1 MTVYANKPA
10 FNVREKL
17 KELDYGKVPY
27 HKMPA
32 GSVIQVVDKL
42 FTPTSH
48 VTTTSLT
55 FVDMG
60 DPFNLSIS
68 PKLSNS
74 KILIDIMLNPY
85 VAGNSATGTYNI
97 HNGSGQLGH
106 ASNGFGM
113 VPATGG
119 SNGQFRRYNINAT
132 DTASSTS
139 TITYR
144 IYHRSAT
151 SGVTFYGNHS
161 NMTNY
166 IRLTEIAQ

>member
-1 MTVYANKPA
+1 MTVRITKPEI
-10 FNVREKL
+10 NVREKL
-17 KELDYGKVPY
+17 AELDYGKVPY

-42 FTPTSH
+42 FTPTAH

-55 FVDMG
+55 YVDMG

-85 VAGNSATGTYNI
+85 IAGNGATGTYNI
-97 HNGSGQLGH
+97 HNGSSQLGG
-106 ASNGFGM
+106 AANGFGM
-113 VPATGG
+113 VPSSGG
-119 SNGQFRRYNINAT
+119 TNGQYRHFNINAS

-144 IYHRSAT
+144 IYHRTAN
-151 SGVTFYGNHS
+151 SGVTFYGNHATF
-161 NMTNY
+161 TNY

>member
-17 KELDYGKVPY
+17 KELEKPSGV
-27 HKMPA
+27 A
-32 GSVIQVVDKL
+32 GRAMLAADTVAEQQALIGVGRKNLIINGSAMVSQRG
-42 FTPTSH
+42 SY
-48 VTTTSLT
+48 VTTSSQT

-68 PKLSNS
+68 PKFSNS
-74 KILIDIMLNPY
+74 KILIDVMLNPY
-85 VAGNSATGTYNI
+85 LAGNSATGTYNI

-119 SNGQFRRYNINAT
+119 SSGQFRRFNINAT
-132 DTASSTS
+132 DTASSTA

-144 IYHRSAT
+144 IYEFCSAT
-151 SGVTFYGNHS
+151 
-161 NMTNY
+161 
-166 IRLTEIAQ
+166 EIKQ